1 MGQPKKD
8 NTKRDKDVLRAMCTI
23 IAEGGIP
30 STQGVAVESGYTKPS
45 TYVSFRSLYNQGL
58 LLRAQFGASVVY
70 MPKQVIEA
78 MRESASKLLK
88 EANDK

>member
-8 NTKRDKDVLRAMCTI
+8 NSKRDADVLRAMCTV
-23 IAEGGIP
+23 IAAGNIP
-30 STQGVAVESGYTKPS
+30 STQGIAKESGYTKPS

-70 MPKQVIEA
+70 MPKQVVEA
-78 MRESASKLLK
+78 MREAAKELLTGT
-88 EANDK
+88 E